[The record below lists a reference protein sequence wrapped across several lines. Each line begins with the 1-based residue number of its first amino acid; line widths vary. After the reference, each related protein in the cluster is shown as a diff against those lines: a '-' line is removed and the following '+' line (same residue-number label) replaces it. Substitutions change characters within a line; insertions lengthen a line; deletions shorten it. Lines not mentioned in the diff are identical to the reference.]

1 MTAMR
6 LSTQADYAVRAVYEL
21 SLREPGAVV
30 QTRDIA
36 AAQDL
41 PEGYLAKVI
50 QSLVRAGLMRSSR
63 GTGGGVSLARP
74 RNEINVREVF
84 EAVDGP
90 LELHRCAAAQQPCE
104 PGPCGTHSF
113 WQRIEDV
120 LTAELERTDFE
131 ALALCRPGA
140 ETGDAVA
147 ARPAGR

>member
-1 MTAMR
+1 MR

-30 QTRDIA
+30 QTHDIA
-36 AAQDL
+36 AAQGL

-50 QSLVRAGLMRSSR
+50 QSLVHAGVLHSSR

-74 RNEINVREVF
+74 RAEVSVRDVF

-90 LELHRCAAAQQPCE
+90 LKLHRCDAHQQPCE

-120 LTAELERTDFE
+120 FTTELERMDFE
-131 ALALCRPGA
+131 ALATCRSGA
-140 ETGDAVA
+140 EAGDAIA
-147 ARPAGR
+147 PRLAGR

>member
-1 MTAMR
+1 MR

-21 SLREPGAVV
+21 AQREPGAVV

-36 AAQDL
+36 AAQGL

-50 QSLVRAGLMRSSR
+50 QSLVRAGLLHSWR
-63 GTGGGVSLARP
+63 GSGGGVSLARP
-74 RNEINVREVF
+74 RAEVSVRDVF

-90 LELHRCAAAQQPCE
+90 LELHRCDGHATPCDA
-104 PGPCGTHSF
+104 GPCGTHNF

-120 LTAELERTDFE
+120 LTAELERMDFE

-140 ETGDAVA
+140 ETGDRVA
-147 ARPAGR
+147 TRPAGR